1 MELAF
6 QESGVGKA
14 PLQDTASTATGLPSD
29 MQHTGIVALAN
40 QTAKSHLAGA
50 REEVPHGAAAVQ
62 RALMQYE
69 RRIGTLTAAVQQA
82 ERGVLERLAEA
93 NSLEV
98 AVAEAKA
105 KLRILSKESDSQKKL
120 LEAEEL
126 RTLRLQDGQ
135 RQLMDELD
143 FVYLK
148 QRHAQL
154 ELDLSSNAYTIPEV
168 TNQ

>member
-1 MELAF
+1 MATSLLEAVENGSLELAF

-69 RRIGTLTAAVQQA
+69 RRTALPSHGSHGT
-82 ERGVLERLAEA
+82 
-93 NSLEV
+93 
-98 AVAEAKA
+98 
-105 KLRILSKESDSQKKL
+105 
-120 LEAEEL
+120 
-126 RTLRLQDGQ
+126 
-135 RQLMDELD
+135 
-143 FVYLK
+143 
-148 QRHAQL
+148 
-154 ELDLSSNAYTIPEV
+154 
-168 TNQ
+168 